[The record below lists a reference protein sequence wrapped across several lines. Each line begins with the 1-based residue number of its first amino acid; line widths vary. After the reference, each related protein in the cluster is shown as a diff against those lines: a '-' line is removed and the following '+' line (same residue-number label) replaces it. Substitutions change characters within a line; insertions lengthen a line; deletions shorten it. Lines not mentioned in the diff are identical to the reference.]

1 MVWPGAGR
9 RGRSVVRGLRH
20 GRSWDGRKAEAGSN
34 PVVFPPLS
42 GGGIRV
48 PIAEGLGSSGWAAA
62 PPGHNKELR
71 KVGLQLLTLASWRLF
86 TCYSL
91 AWVGPTSVLLSGI
104 IGSLA
109 LPLKRSSPFSFVC
122 NMHFLIL
129 VNCALAFR
137 TFYVPD
143 SVLVLG
149 GAEMSHT
156 LLYWSAQLKGSD
168 RYVNK
173 RIKRKM
179 CQITSVYRAQD
190 IFGKLADRMNEC
202 QF

>member
-1 MVWPGAGR
+1 MPWCSHPCLEEGSGSR
-9 RGRSVVRGLRH
+9 WL
-20 GRSWDGRKAEAGSN
+20 KASALQGER
-34 PVVFPPLS
+34 PHLLDT
-42 GGGIRV
+42 I
-48 PIAEGLGSSGWAAA
+48 
-62 PPGHNKELR
+62 ELR
-71 KVGLQLLTLASWRLF
+71 KVGLQLLTLVSWHLF

-91 AWVGPTSVLLSGI
+91 AWVGPTSVLLSRI
-104 IGSLA
+104 IGSLI

-129 VNCALAFR
+129 VNCALAFG

-143 SVLVLG
+143 AVLVLG
-149 GAEMSHT
+149 DAEMSHT

-190 IFGKLADRMNEC
+190 IFGKLAEWMIVNSRETSIP
-202 QF
+202 F